1 MIEVIVGAV
10 LLILALVG
18 GGVGWSQIRKH
29 GEVRREREELEKRIS
44 EMEAAMAHVLE
55 PDPTLDEL
63 DRVSKAASAAPD
75 A

>member
-1 MIEVIVGAV
+1 MIEVIVGTV

-29 GEVRREREELEKRIS
+29 GEVRREREELERKLT
-44 EMEAAMAHVLE
+44 EFEKAMGHVLSS
-55 PDPTLDEL
+55 DPTLDEL

>member
-1 MIEVIVGAV
+1 MTWLWAVGGLV
-10 LLILALVG
+10 ILAAIVAA
-18 GGVGWSQIRKH
+18 GWSQIRKH